1 MIELGAIS
9 HSRARPI
16 WSPERIAASLV
27 VGRTPGCARQTG
39 QVWTL
44 GSSPKVTAQPQ
55 NIFVRVESWTWISSP
70 ITGSRVVPAAA
81 SAIASA
87 PGPGVEADRLL
98 ERMRGVEEGRLLEGG
113 RGELEADRQAGA
125 AAGRLGEAG
134 GNRDRRNAGERHRHR
149 EVVVQVHRQRVAGLL
164 PQPEGDRRRCRCD
177 HEVEGVEGGGEVL
190 GDLRAHSLGTAV
202 VGVVVARGEGVA
214 AEHDAPLYLG
224 AEPLR

>member
-39 QVWTL
+39 HVWTF

-70 ITGSRVVPAAA
+70 ITGSRVAPVAA

-98 ERMRGVEEGRLLEGG
+98 ERVGGVEEARLVEGG
-113 RGELEADRQAGA
+113 RGELEANRQAGA
-125 AAGRLGEAG
+125 AACRLREAG
-134 GNRDRRNAGERHRHR
+134 GNRDRRNAGQRHRHR
-149 EVVVQVHRQRVAGLL
+149 EVVVQIHRERIAGLL
-164 PQPEGDRRRCRCD
+164 RQPECD
-177 HEVEGVEGGGEVL
+177 
-190 GDLRAHSLGTAV
+190 
-202 VGVVVARGEGVA
+202 
-214 AEHDAPLYLG
+214 
-224 AEPLR
+224 